1 MMPPLAGQELIMTTA
16 FTPNAPH
23 HATLGPLAS
32 RICNTEAMPWEP
44 ARYPGVF
51 TKTLMVDRTQGLV
64 TVLLKMEPG
73 AGLPDHEHA
82 LIEQTLMLEG
92 TLMDVQGPEQ
102 GLVVRKGEYVF
113 RPAGSRHAVVAP
125 EGAVMIAMFQ
135 APNRFF
141 EAGTVVDMMGNDW
154 GATWGHVIPAADNAV
169 TSSAR
174 G

>member
-1 MMPPLAGQELIMTTA
+1 MAGLAGQELIMTTA

-23 HATLGPLAS
+23 HEGLGPLAS
-32 RICNTEAMPWEP
+32 RVCDTEAMPWVP

-51 TKTLMVDRTQGLV
+51 TKTLMIDRTHGLV

-92 TLMDVQGPEQ
+92 SLMDVQGPEQ
-102 GLVVRKGEYVF
+102 GLVVRQGEYVF

-125 EGAVMIAMFQ
+125 DGAVMIAMFQ

-141 EAGTVVDMMGNDW
+141 EEAGKVVDMMGHDW
-154 GATWGHVIPAADNAV
+154 GATWGHVMAAAP
-169 TSSAR
+169 SR
-174 G
+174 